1 MPVSSEPFYGG
12 SFIQGVG
19 SFHRTDLVRL
29 NKNRRRLSPVQRR
42 IVDLASLKNYRTPDS
57 LYNALYQATQH
68 PHLTAEL
75 VPEPLQA
82 HKPLGVEV
90 EAVDGSGCDAP
101 RVHRL
106 HELATFHV
114 REQPDVGADAADVK
128 AVERPVVAV
137 GESVKGVPFSA
148 EPYASTYAS

>member
-82 HKPLGVEV
+82 NPATFLAASHGSDVLRDL
-90 EAVDGSGCDAP
+90 VDDFPAP
-101 RVHRL
+101 RPPGGGPPGGGPPRG
-106 HELATFHV
+106 
-114 REQPDVGADAADVK
+114 P
-128 AVERPVVAV
+128 
-137 GESVKGVPFSA
+137 KGDDRQSA
-148 EPYASTYAS
+148 SCTRFPRSCRY